1 MVLPATTTGPEA
13 KGPQLRYNNYIKLRG
28 TRTNMD
34 VIKKYLFSPFKNDW
48 KLLLCLSIPA
58 LLLGAF
64 GLNQLGRLT
73 TANLLALESIKL
85 VCEFLFLGALLSLLH
100 LLGVKNKWVLATVA
114 FLYYLTMTAD
124 LILLWYFKERF
135 GAKYLNTMEGGDYDF
150 LKDWRVISYFAVL
163 ASFCI
168 FAAKR
173 YFHPATRKTA
183 FTRLT
188 VCLSG
193 LVLLYAANPLKLL
206 PQPDNFYTAY
216 LVPPS
221 VVYTVNAV
229 LANRPDA
236 RLEKDLPA
244 PVAQLAKKYNVF
256 SAKNTRVGKK
266 YTRVVLIASESLSNK
281 YLHRVNANIP
291 PQASAP
297 LDRLMAAYPSASLQ
311 HVTLSTL
318 YGLTVIFTSHP
329 YAQLS
334 YENGYPVSFVKEL
347 KKQGFHTAFLRGAN
361 ETYMDENILFKQ
373 AGFDEVIGATYF
385 ETRPEYKE
393 YIDWWGLT
401 DRQLFKY
408 AGEYLQNHQKEPLFM
423 TLLTVDSHVPLGR
436 LDYLG
441 QEYEEIDAEF
451 YNIPTLPRAFA
462 RFGQDVE
469 HFLADLNKRG
479 LFDENTLVLVTA
491 DHPSYSNTPTNKLFK
506 PYQTEFDNLPF
517 IIITK
522 TPIKAPLANNK
533 LISQLDIAPTV
544 LDLLQVEP
552 PSGFFGHSLFDT
564 KVKRSI
570 FDIKEDYAV
579 VTTEKEKLVFPLN
592 SPDKKD
598 KELINLMTTFWVK

>member
-1 MVLPATTTGPEA
+1 
-13 KGPQLRYNNYIKLRG
+13 
-28 TRTNMD
+28 MD

-64 GLNQLGRLT
+64 GLNQLGRMT
-73 TANLLALESIKL
+73 TANLLALEGVKL
-85 VCEFLFLGALLSLLH
+85 ACEFLFLGALLSLLH
-100 LLGVKNKWVLATVA
+100 LLGVKNKWVLAAVA
-114 FLYYLTMTAD
+114 FVYYLTMTAD

-150 LKDWRVISYFAVL
+150 LKDWRVISYFLVL
-163 ASFCI
+163 AAFCI

-173 YFHPATRKTA
+173 YFQKSTRKTA
-183 FTRLT
+183 ISRLA
-188 VCLSG
+188 VCLLG
-193 LVLLYAANPLKLL
+193 LGLLYTANPLKLL
-206 PQPDNFYTAY
+206 PRPDNFYTSY

-229 LANRPDA
+229 LAKRPQAHQEDS
-236 RLEKDLPA
+236 LSA
-244 PVAQLAKKYNVF
+244 PLKELAQEYNVF
-256 SAKNTRVGKK
+256 SAKNTPAGKK
-266 YTRVVLIASESLSNK
+266 YTRVILIASESLSNK
-281 YLHRVNANIP
+281 YLHRVNGKIP

-297 LDRLMAAYPSASLQ
+297 LDKLMATYPAASLQ

-329 YAQLS
+329 YAQLA

-408 AGEYLQNHQKEPLFM
+408 AGEYLQEHQKEPLFM
-423 TLLTVDSHVPLGR
+423 TILTVDSHVPLGR

-462 RFGQDVE
+462 RFGQDVKR
-469 HFLADLNKRG
+469 FLADLNKRG
-479 LFDENTLVLVTA
+479 LFDENTLILVTA

-506 PYQTEFDNLPF
+506 PYQAEFDNLPF

-522 TPIKAPLANNK
+522 TPIKAPLADNK

-564 KVKRSI
+564 AARRSI

-579 VTTEKEKLVFPLN
+579 VTTDKEKRVFPLN
-592 SPDKKD
+592 SQDEKD
-598 KELINLMTTFWVK
+598 KALIHLMTTFLVK